1 MQQPTPQAAT
11 VTQPYHPPAV
21 NISGEPVLLRSL
33 LHHGRI
39 SYHLEDLQLWDPT
52 FTVPDH
58 INQTLFQQYRD
69 TPVTGV
75 TIVRGI
81 DGALRYSID
90 PQLIEIS
97 RSRYDGMQIADKE
110 TLMLKTRI
118 VYGQVSIQESDVHYR
133 HGTWQIPQYIVENL
147 KEKYWATP
155 SGDLYIISDDRANL
169 RQVIKVGTISRARS
183 AVNKRGI

>member
-1 MQQPTPQAAT
+1 
-11 VTQPYHPPAV
+11 
-21 NISGEPVLLRSL
+21 
-33 LHHGRI
+33 
-39 SYHLEDLQLWDPT
+39 
-52 FTVPDH
+52 
-58 INQTLFQQYRD
+58 
-69 TPVTGV
+69 
-75 TIVRGI
+75 
-81 DGALRYSID
+81 
-90 PQLIEIS
+90 
-97 RSRYDGMQIADKE
+97 MQIADKE